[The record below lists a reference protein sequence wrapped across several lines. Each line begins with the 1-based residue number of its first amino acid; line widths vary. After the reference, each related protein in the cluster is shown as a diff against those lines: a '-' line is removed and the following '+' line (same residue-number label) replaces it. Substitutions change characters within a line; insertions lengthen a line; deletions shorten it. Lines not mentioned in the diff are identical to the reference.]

1 MLVVLSL
8 IVLGQSGKNGLDV
21 SKTMKGV
28 TLNVEKN
35 RLDITDLHKRL
46 VKLEQENQEL
56 KKENIKL
63 KQRIELL
70 EQKK

>member
-1 MLVVLSL
+1 LLVVLSL